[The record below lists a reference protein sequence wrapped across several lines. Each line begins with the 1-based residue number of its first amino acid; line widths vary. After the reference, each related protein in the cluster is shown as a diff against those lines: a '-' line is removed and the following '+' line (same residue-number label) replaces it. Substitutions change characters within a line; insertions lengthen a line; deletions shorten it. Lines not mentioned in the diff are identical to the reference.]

1 MNNIKFG
8 DEKKK
13 GSFFLQIKHDFYK
26 GTIEGWKRYAIA
38 LCIFVFLCFVFQIR
52 AEKIIQFNKISKEIS
67 FSDFILFMFRGM
79 NVFDGNAVELQDKL
93 PQWFLVNI
101 YLSIIIGYFP
111 LKDLSESGIQVL
123 IRTKSRVSWWLS
135 KCLWVTYNVLIYYA
149 ISIIVI
155 TVFSLFHGGLS
166 LEPSKDLNLILS
178 NLDISKFNFKG
189 ILIVGIIL
197 PVITSITFSL
207 IQLLISLFTNSII
220 SNMFIITVL
229 TLTPFYCN
237 SFFIGNYL
245 MILRSNLNIGD
256 SGISIVYGIVVC
268 VVLSIATIF
277 IGANKIKRY
286 DILEK

>member
-38 LCIFVFLCFVFQIR
+38 LCIFIFLCFVFQIR

-135 KCLWVTYNVLIYYA
+135 KCLWVIYNVLIYYT
-149 ISIIVI
+149 IFIIVI

-166 LEPSKDLNLILS
+166 LELSKELNLILS

-189 ILIVGIIL
+189 ILVVGIIL
-197 PVITSITFSL
+197 PLITSITFSL

-220 SNMFIITVL
+220 RNMFIITVL

-256 SGISIVYGIVVC
+256 SGVSIVYGIVIC

>member
-38 LCIFVFLCFVFQIR
+38 LCIFIFLCFVFQIR
-52 AEKIIQFNKISKEIS
+52 AEKIIQFNNISKEIS

-135 KCLWVTYNVLIYYA
+135 KCLWVIYNVLIYYT

-166 LEPSKDLNLILS
+166 LEPSKELNLILS

-256 SGISIVYGIVVC
+256 SGVSIVYGIVVC

>member
-38 LCIFVFLCFVFQIR
+38 LCIFIFLCFVFQIR

-155 TVFSLFHGGLS
+155 TVS
-166 LEPSKDLNLILS
+166 
-178 NLDISKFNFKG
+178 
-189 ILIVGIIL
+189 
-197 PVITSITFSL
+197 
-207 IQLLISLFTNSII
+207 
-220 SNMFIITVL
+220 
-229 TLTPFYCN
+229 
-237 SFFIGNYL
+237 
-245 MILRSNLNIGD
+245 
-256 SGISIVYGIVVC
+256 
-268 VVLSIATIF
+268 
-277 IGANKIKRY
+277 
-286 DILEK
+286 

>member
-135 KCLWVTYNVLIYYA
+135 KCLWVIYNVLIYYT
-149 ISIIVI
+149 IFIIVI

-166 LEPSKDLNLILS
+166 LELSKELNLILS

-189 ILIVGIIL
+189 ILVVGIIL
-197 PVITSITFSL
+197 PLITSITFSL

>member
-38 LCIFVFLCFVFQIR
+38 LCIFIFLCFVFQIR

-166 LEPSKDLNLILS
+166 LEPSKELNLILS